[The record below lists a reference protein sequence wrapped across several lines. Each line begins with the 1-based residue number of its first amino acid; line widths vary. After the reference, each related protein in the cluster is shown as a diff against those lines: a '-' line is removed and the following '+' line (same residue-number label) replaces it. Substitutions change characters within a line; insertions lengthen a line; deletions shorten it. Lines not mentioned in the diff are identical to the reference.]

1 MQYSMVFV
9 FSKIDS
15 SSGLGGTNK
24 IKHAEF
30 GNDAMQSD
38 TIIRN
43 DFVWKL
49 ILLIVTAITILMV
62 GM

>member
-1 MQYSMVFV
+1 MVFV

-43 DFVWKL
+43 DFV
-49 ILLIVTAITILMV
+49 
-62 GM
+62 